1 MSTFIFDMTTKLIIF
16 DLDGTLLNTIGDL
29 GNSANI
35 VLAAHGLPQHSLDE
49 YYHMVGNGLR
59 MVITRALPA
68 EIAADEKAVDAY
80 LDEYRAVYSAHIDDF
95 TEPYDGILELVGQ
108 LHAEGYK
115 LAVAS
120 NKFQAGT
127 DKLVGKFFPDI
138 PFVAVLGDSKTVPMK
153 PDPTMLRIA
162 MERAGVTPEETV
174 MVGDTAGDIKAAL
187 AAGTRCIVVP
197 WGFRSREELAGV
209 IAETGS
215 SARFASSPADIPG
228 LLA

>member
-1 MSTFIFDMTTKLIIF
+1 MTELVIF

-29 GNSANI
+29 GNSANR
-35 VLAAHGLPQHSLDE
+35 VLAAHGLPQHTIDE

-68 EIAADEKAVDAY
+68 GIAADAKAVDAY
-80 LDEYRAVYSAHIDDF
+80 LEEYRDEYSAHLDDF
-95 TEPYDGILELVGQ
+95 TRPYDGIVETVNSLNARGV
-108 LHAEGYK
+108 K

-127 DKLVGKFFPDI
+127 EKLVGEFFPDI
-138 PFVAVLGDSKTVPMK
+138 PFVAVLGDSKEYPLK
-153 PDPTMLRIA
+153 PDPTMLITA
-162 MERAGVTPEETV
+162 MKLAGVNADRTV
-174 MVGDTAGDIKAAL
+174 MIGDTAGDIRAAQ
-187 AAGTRCIVVP
+187 AAGTRCIAVQ

-215 SARFASSPADIPG
+215 DAVFASSPSDILS
-228 LLA
+228 LL